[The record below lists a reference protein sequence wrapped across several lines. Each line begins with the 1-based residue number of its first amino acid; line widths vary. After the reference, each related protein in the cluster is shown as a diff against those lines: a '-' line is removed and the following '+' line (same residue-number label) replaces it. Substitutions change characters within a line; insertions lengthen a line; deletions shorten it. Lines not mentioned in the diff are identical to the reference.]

1 MYEKKFSM
9 TQEENIFWAKRNL
22 VDYIWKSANLEGIA
36 VTFPETQTIVEGV
49 SVQGKSIDDI
59 NNIVQMKCGWQ
70 RLFETV
76 NEELTLEYVKGLHR
90 ELGKM
95 TVINAGAL
103 RLDEVRIAGSSYIPP
118 VPDEAQTEKEVR
130 GLLSGDK
137 EWTEKALDVMLYFT
151 KRQLFYD
158 GNKRIAM
165 MAANKV
171 LIEHGCGILTVG
183 QENLQE
189 FFTLLV
195 GYYEREEERERLKKF
210 LYGCLDGFK
219 NLTNM

>member
-1 MYEKKFSM
+1 M
-9 TQEENIFWAKRNL
+9 TI
-22 VDYIWKSANLEGIA
+22 
-36 VTFPETQTIVEGV
+36 
-49 SVQGKSIDDI
+49 
-59 NNIVQMKCGWQ
+59 
-70 RLFETV
+70 
-76 NEELTLEYVKGLHR
+76 
-90 ELGKM
+90 
-95 TVINAGAL
+95 INAGAL

-118 VPDEAQTEKEVR
+118 VPDEGQTEKEIAKMVC
-130 GLLSGDK
+130 GGK

-165 MAANKV
+165 MAANKM

-183 QENLQE
+183 QEKLQE

-195 GYYEREEERERLKKF
+195 GYYEDEGEKHKLKKF

-219 NLTNM
+219 KVS

>member
-1 MYEKKFSM
+1 MFEKKFAM
-9 TQEENIFWAKRNL
+9 TKEENIFWAKRNL

-36 VTFPETQTIVEGV
+36 VTFPETQTIVEGI

-59 NNIVQMKCGWQ
+59 NNVVQMKHGWQ
-70 RLFETV
+70 KLFETIDK
-76 NEELTLEYVKGLHR
+76 ELTLDYVKELHR

-95 TVINAGAL
+95 TVINAGEL
-103 RLDEVRIAGSSYIPP
+103 RLDEVRIAGSRYIPP
-118 VPDEAQTEKEVR
+118 IPDEKRTGIEILELMSA
-130 GLLSGDK
+130 DK
-137 EWTEKALDVMLYFT
+137 DWTEKALEVMLYFT

-165 MAANKV
+165 MAANKL
-171 LIEHGCGILTVG
+171 LIEHGCGILTVE
-183 QENLQE
+183 QEKLQE

-195 GYYEREEERERLKKF
+195 TYYEDNAVRETLKQF

-219 NLTNM
+219 QIL